1 MFVPLSIPIHSLTMS
16 HYPSLF
22 IRTLLASLL
31 LSIAAPVTAQ
41 IPPVANP
48 NRDRIPQPQPI
59 PSPLPTKP
67 PVLTPPTTPTPEAPG
82 SDVEIA
88 VKKVEV
94 TGSTVFKPEELAKL
108 TQSVEGKSVKLK
120 DLQAIAD
127 SITALYLERGYI
139 TSRAVL
145 GEQAIV
151 NGLVK
156 IQILEGSLETLEI
169 NGLKRLNQNYVRS
182 RIMLGVKTPLNKN
195 QLEDQLQLLKSDALL
210 ESVEASLR
218 PGSGVGKSIL
228 SLRVKESNPIA
239 GNLNVDNYSSPSV
252 GSERFGGGLSYRNVT
267 GLGDELSVSYNRS
280 FPGGSNA
287 FDFSYRVPL
296 NAMNGTI
303 QLRVAP
309 SNSKVIEKPFDS
321 LDIFSTT
328 ELYEISYR
336 QPIIR
341 TPREELALS
350 FAFALQNG
358 RTTISGVPLNTPG
371 SGTDIDGRG
380 RTRILKFGQD
390 YLKRDTQG
398 AWALRSQFSIGLN
411 AFDATNGPEPNGQFF
426 SWLGQV
432 QRVQR
437 LGANQLLIAQGDVQ
451 FASDPLL
458 PSQQF
463 VIGGGQSVRGYRQN
477 LRSGDNGVRLSLENR
492 IALQRNAVGNPIFQ
506 LAPFLDA
513 GWVWNN
519 SSNPTTLSNETFL
532 ASVGLGVIV
541 EPLAGLVLRVDYGI
555 PLIYN
560 SDRRENAQDRGLN
573 FSIGYSF

>member
-1 MFVPLSIPIHSLTMS
+1 MSYHSSFLIRTIFA
-16 HYPSLF
+16 SLF
-22 IRTLLASLL
+22 F
-31 LSIAAPVTAQ
+31 SISAPAIAQVQPTQ
-41 IPPVANP
+41 IPPVSNP

-59 PSPLPTKP
+59 PSPLPTEP
-67 PVLTPPTTPTPEAPG
+67 PVLTPPNPNPNPAPG
-82 SDVEIA
+82 SEIDIA
-88 VKKVEV
+88 VTKVEV
-94 TGSTVFKPEELAKL
+94 SGSTAFKPEELAKI

-120 DLQAIAD
+120 DLQAVAD
-127 SITALYLERGYI
+127 RITALYLDRGYI

-145 GEQAIV
+145 GEQAIT
-151 NGLVK
+151 NGIVK

-182 RIMLGVKTPLNKN
+182 RILLGVKTPLNKN
-195 QLEDQLQLLKSDALL
+195 QLEDQLQLLKNDSLL
-210 ESVEASLR
+210 ESIEASLR
-218 PGSGVGKSIL
+218 PGTGVGKSIL
-228 SLRVKESNPIA
+228 TLRVQESKPIA
-239 GNLNVDNYSSPSV
+239 GNINVDNYSSPSV
-252 GSERFGGGLSYRNVT
+252 GSERFGGGLIYRNVT
-267 GLGDELSVSYNRS
+267 GLGDEFSVSYNRA

-287 FDFSYRVPL
+287 LDFSYRVPV
-296 NAMNGTI
+296 NAMNGTL

-309 SNSKVIEKPFDS
+309 SNSKVVETPFDS

-328 ELYEISYR
+328 DLYEVSYR

-350 FAFALQNG
+350 LAFAIQNG
-358 RTTISGVPLNTPG
+358 RTTISGLPLSTPG
-371 SGTDIDGRG
+371 SGTDIDGQG

-398 AWALRSQFSIGLN
+398 AWALRSQFSLGLN
-411 AFDATNGPEPNGQFF
+411 AFDATNGPEPNGQFL

-437 LGANQLLIAQGDVQ
+437 LGTNQLLIAQGDVQ
-451 FASDPLL
+451 LSTDPLL

-519 SSNPTTLSNETFL
+519 SSNPVPLANETFL
-532 ASVGLGVIV
+532 ASVGLGVIL
-541 EPLAGLVLRVDYGI
+541 EPLSGLVLRVDYGI
-555 PLIYN
+555 PLVYN
-560 SDRRENAQDRGLN
+560 SDRRDNAQDRGLN
-573 FSIGYSF
+573 FSIGYTF

>member
-1 MFVPLSIPIHSLTMS
+1 MSNNPSFLLSTIVTSI
-16 HYPSLF
+16 
-22 IRTLLASLL
+22 L
-31 LSIAAPVTAQ
+31 LSITAPAIAQ
-41 IPPVANP
+41 IPPVPNP
-48 NRDRIPQPQPI
+48 NRDRIPQPQPL

-67 PVLTPPTTPTPEAPG
+67 PVLTPPETTPNPTPG

-88 VKKVEV
+88 VTKVEV

-108 TQSVEGKSVKLK
+108 TQGVEGKSVKLK
-120 DLQAIAD
+120 DLQAVAD
-127 SITALYLERGYI
+127 SITALYLDRGYI

-145 GEQAIV
+145 GEQSIV

-169 NGLKRLNQNYVRS
+169 DGLKRLNKNYVES
-182 RIMLGVKTPLNKN
+182 RVRLGLKIPLNKN

-239 GNLNVDNYSSPSV
+239 GNISIDNYSSPSV
-252 GSERFGGGLSYRNVT
+252 GSERFGGSLTYRNVT
-267 GLGDELSVSYNRS
+267 GLGDELSAAYNRS

-287 FDFSYRVPL
+287 LDFSYRVPV
-296 NAMNGTI
+296 NAMNGTV

-328 ELYEISYR
+328 DLYEVSYR
-336 QPIIR
+336 QPLIR
-341 TPREELALS
+341 TPREEFALS
-350 FAFALQNG
+350 VAFAVQNG
-358 RTTISGVPLNTPG
+358 RTTISGLPLSIPG

-398 AWALRSQFSIGLN
+398 AWALRSQFSLGLN
-411 AFDATNGPEPNGQFF
+411 AFDATDGPKPNGQFF

-451 FASDPLL
+451 LASDALL

-477 LRSGDNGVRLSLENR
+477 LRSGDNGIRLSLENR
-492 IALQRNAVGNPIFQ
+492 IAIQRNELGNPIFQ
-506 LAPFLDA
+506 LAPFVDA
-513 GWVWNN
+513 GWVWNQ
-519 SSNPTTLSNETFL
+519 SNNTAQLANETFL
-532 ASVGLGVIV
+532 ASAGLGIIW
-541 EPLAGLVLRVDYGI
+541 EPIPRMLVRVDYAI

-560 SDRRENAQDRGLN
+560 SDRKENAQDRGLN

>member
-1 MFVPLSIPIHSLTMS
+1 MS
-16 HYPSLF
+16 HVSSF
-22 IRTLLASLL
+22 IIQTLVVSVLL
-31 LSIAAPVTAQ
+31 GLTTPAKAQVQPTQ

-59 PSPLPTKP
+59 PSPLPSKP
-67 PVLTPPTTPTPEAPG
+67 PVLTPPPLTTPTTPG

-88 VKKVEV
+88 VTRVEV

-108 TQSVEGKSVKLK
+108 TQGVEGKSVKLK
-120 DLQAIAD
+120 DLQAVAD
-127 SITALYLERGYI
+127 SITALYLDRGYI

-156 IQILEGSLETLEI
+156 IQVLEGSLESLEI
-169 NGLKRLNQNYVRS
+169 EGLKRLNKNYVQS
-182 RIMLGVKTPLNKN
+182 RVMLGVKTPLNKN

-239 GNLNVDNYSSPSV
+239 GNVSIDNYSSPSV
-252 GSERFGGGLSYRNVT
+252 GSERFGGGLTYRNVT
-267 GLGDELSVSYNRS
+267 GLGDELSVAYNRS

-287 FDFSYRVPL
+287 LDFSYRVPV
-296 NAMNGTI
+296 NAMNGTV

-336 QPIIR
+336 QPLIR
-341 TPREELALS
+341 TPREEFALS
-350 FAFALQNG
+350 LAFAVQNG
-358 RTTISGVPLNTPG
+358 RTTISGQPLVNPS

-451 FASDPLL
+451 LASDPLL

-477 LRSGDNGVRLSLENR
+477 LRSGDNGVRFSLENR

>member
-1 MFVPLSIPIHSLTMS
+1 MS
-16 HYPSLF
+16 KNSSF
-22 IRTLLASLL
+22 L
-31 LSIAAPVTAQ
+31 LSSIVTSILLSAASPTVAQVQPTQ
-41 IPPVANP
+41 IPPVSNP
-48 NRDRIPQPQPI
+48 NRDRVPQPQPI
-59 PSPLPTKP
+59 PSPLPSKP
-67 PVLTPPTTPTPEAPG
+67 PVLTPPPTSTPDSPG
-82 SDVEIA
+82 SNVEIA
-88 VKKVEV
+88 VTKVEV

-108 TQSVEGKSVKLK
+108 TQGVEGKSVKLK
-120 DLQAIAD
+120 DLQAVAD
-127 SITALYLERGYI
+127 SITALYLDRGYI

-156 IQILEGSLETLEI
+156 IQILEGSLESLDI

-218 PGSGVGKSIL
+218 PGSGVGTSIL
-228 SLRVKESNPIA
+228 SLRVKESSSIA
-239 GNLNVDNYSSPSV
+239 GNVNVDNYSSPSV
-252 GSERFGGGLSYRNVT
+252 GSERFGGGLTYRNVT
-267 GLGDELSVSYNRS
+267 GLGDELSMSYNRS

-287 FDFSYRVPL
+287 LDFSYRVPV

-328 ELYEISYR
+328 DLYEVSYR

-350 FAFALQNG
+350 FAFAVQNG
-358 RTTISGVPLNTPG
+358 RTTISGTPLSTPG
-371 SGTDIDGRG
+371 SGTDIDGQG

-477 LRSGDNGVRLSLENR
+477 LRSGDNGLRFSLENR
-492 IALQRNAVGNPIFQ
+492 IALQRNANGNPIFQ

-519 SSNPTTLSNETFL
+519 SSNPTTLTNETFL
-532 ASVGLGVIV
+532 ASVGLGAIL

>member
-1 MFVPLSIPIHSLTMS
+1 MSNNPSFLLSTIVTSI
-16 HYPSLF
+16 
-22 IRTLLASLL
+22 L
-31 LSIAAPVTAQ
+31 LSITAPTIAQ
-41 IPPVANP
+41 IPPVPNP

-67 PVLTPPTTPTPEAPG
+67 PVLTPPQTTPNPTPG
-82 SDVEIA
+82 SDIKIA
-88 VKKVEV
+88 VTKVEV

-108 TQSVEGKSVKLK
+108 TQGVEGKSVKLK
-120 DLQAIAD
+120 DLQAVAD
-127 SITALYLERGYI
+127 SITALYLDRGYI

-145 GEQAIV
+145 GEQSIV

-169 NGLKRLNQNYVRS
+169 DGLKRLNKNYVES
-182 RIMLGVKTPLNKN
+182 RVRLGLKIPLNKN

-239 GNLNVDNYSSPSV
+239 GNINVDNYSSPSV
-252 GSERFGGGLSYRNVT
+252 GSERFGGGLTYRNVT
-267 GLGDELSVSYNRS
+267 GLGDELSMSYNRS

-287 FDFSYRVPL
+287 LDFSYRVPV
-296 NAMNGTI
+296 NAMNGTV

-309 SNSKVIEKPFDS
+309 SNSKVIEQPFDS
-321 LDIFSTT
+321 LDIRSNT
-328 ELYEISYR
+328 ELYELSYR
-336 QPIIR
+336 QPLIR
-341 TPREELALS
+341 NPREEFALS
-350 FAFALQNG
+350 LAFAVQNG
-358 RTTISGVPLNTPG
+358 RTTISGFPLTTVG

-380 RTRILKFGQD
+380 RTRVLKFGQD
-390 YLKRDTQG
+390 YTKRDAQG
-398 AWALRSQFSIGLN
+398 AWALRSQFSLGLN
-411 AFDATNGPEPNGQFF
+411 AFDATVSDTAKPDGRFF

-437 LGANQLLIAQGDVQ
+437 LSNNQLIIAQADVQ
-451 FASDPLL
+451 LSPDPLL

-463 VIGGGQSVRGYRQN
+463 VIGGGQSLRGYRQN
-477 LRSGDNGVRLSLENR
+477 LRSGDNGIRLSLENR
-492 IALQRNAVGNPIFQ
+492 IAIQRNELGNPIFQ
-506 LAPFLDA
+506 LAPFVDA
-513 GWVWNN
+513 GWVWNQ
-519 SSNPTTLSNETFL
+519 SNNTAQLANETFL
-532 ASVGLGVIV
+532 ASAGLGIIW
-541 EPLAGLVLRVDYGI
+541 EPIPRMLVRVDYAI

-560 SDRRENAQDRGLN
+560 SDRKENAQDRGLN

>member
-1 MFVPLSIPIHSLTMS
+1 MS
-16 HYPSLF
+16 KNSF
-22 IRTLLASLL
+22 L
-31 LSIAAPVTAQ
+31 LSTIVTSILLSVAAPALSQV
-41 IPPVANP
+41 PPVANP
-48 NRDRIPQPQPI
+48 NLVGEASRNGNRIPQPLPL
-59 PSPLPTKP
+59 PSPLPPKA
-67 PVLTPPTTPTPEAPG
+67 PVLTPPTNPPPTTPDSNIDIPVTR
-82 SDVEIA
+82 
-88 VKKVEV
+88 VEV

-120 DLQAIAD
+120 DLQAVAD
-127 SITALYLERGYI
+127 RITALYLDRGYI

-145 GEQAIV
+145 AEQSIA

-156 IQILEGSLETLEI
+156 IQVLEGSLESLEI
-169 NGLKRLNQNYVRS
+169 TGLKRLNKNYVES
-182 RIMLGVKTPLNKN
+182 RMKLGIKTPLNKN

-218 PGSGVGKSIL
+218 PGTGVGQSIL
-228 SLRVKESNPIA
+228 SLRVKESKPIA
-239 GNLNVDNYSSPSV
+239 GNVSIDNYSSPSV
-252 GSERFGGGLSYRNVT
+252 GSERFGGSLTYRNVT
-267 GLGDELSVSYNRS
+267 GLGDELSASYNRS

-287 FDFSYRVPL
+287 LDFSYRVPI

-309 SNSKVIEKPFDS
+309 SNSKVIEQPFDS

-336 QPIIR
+336 QPLLR
-341 TPREELALS
+341 TPREEFALS
-350 FAFALQNG
+350 LAFAVQNG
-358 RTTISGVPLNTPG
+358 RTTISGQPLNTLS

-398 AWALRSQFSIGLN
+398 AWAVRSQFSLGLN
-411 AFDATNGPEPNGQFF
+411 AFDASNGPEPNGQFL

-437 LGANQLLIAQGDVQ
+437 LGKNQLLIAQGDVQ
-451 FASDPLL
+451 LASDPLL

-463 VIGGGQSVRGYRQN
+463 VLGGGQSLRGYRQN
-477 LRSGDNGVRLSLENR
+477 LRAGDNGLRLSLENR
-492 IALQRNAVGNPIFQ
+492 IALQRNPQGNPTFQ

-513 GWVWNN
+513 GWVWNQA
-519 SSNPTTLSNETFL
+519 SNPLTLTRETFL
-532 ASVGLGVIV
+532 ASAGIGMIW
-541 EPLAGLVLRVDYGI
+541 EPIPNCLVRVDYAI
-555 PLIYN
+555 PLVYN
-560 SDRRENAQDRGLN
+560 SDRKENAQDRGLN
-573 FSIGYSF
+573 FSVGYSF

>member
-1 MFVPLSIPIHSLTMS
+1 MSNNPSFLLSTIVTSI
-16 HYPSLF
+16 
-22 IRTLLASLL
+22 L
-31 LSIAAPVTAQ
+31 LSITAPAIAQ
-41 IPPVANP
+41 IPPVPNP

-67 PVLTPPTTPTPEAPG
+67 PVLTPPQTTPNPTPG
-82 SDVEIA
+82 SDIKIA
-88 VKKVEV
+88 VTKVEV

-108 TQSVEGKSVKLK
+108 TQGVEGKSVKLK
-120 DLQAIAD
+120 DLQAVAD
-127 SITALYLERGYI
+127 SITALYLDRGYI

-145 GEQAIV
+145 GEQSIV

-169 NGLKRLNQNYVRS
+169 DGLKRLNKNYVES
-182 RIMLGVKTPLNKN
+182 RVRLGLKIPLNKN

-239 GNLNVDNYSSPSV
+239 GNINVDNYSSPSV
-252 GSERFGGGLSYRNVT
+252 GSERFGGGLTYRNVT
-267 GLGDELSVSYNRS
+267 GLGDELSMSYNRS

-287 FDFSYRVPL
+287 LDFSYRVPV
-296 NAMNGTI
+296 NAMNGTV

-309 SNSKVIEKPFDS
+309 SNSKVIEQPFDS
-321 LDIFSTT
+321 LDIRSNT
-328 ELYEISYR
+328 ELYELSYR
-336 QPIIR
+336 QPLIR
-341 TPREELALS
+341 NPREEFALS
-350 FAFALQNG
+350 LAFAVQNG
-358 RTTISGVPLNTPG
+358 RTTISGFPLTTVG

-380 RTRILKFGQD
+380 RTRVLKFGQD
-390 YLKRDTQG
+390 YTKRDAQG
-398 AWALRSQFSIGLN
+398 AWALRSQFSLGLN
-411 AFDATNGPEPNGQFF
+411 AFDATVSDTAKPDGRFF

-437 LGANQLLIAQGDVQ
+437 LSNNQLIIAQADVQ
-451 FASDPLL
+451 LSPDPLL

-463 VIGGGQSVRGYRQN
+463 VIGGGQSLRGYRQN
-477 LRSGDNGVRLSLENR
+477 LRSGDNGIRLSLENR
-492 IALQRNAVGNPIFQ
+492 IAIQRNELGNPIFQ
-506 LAPFLDA
+506 LAPFVDA
-513 GWVWNN
+513 GWVWNQ
-519 SSNPTTLSNETFL
+519 SNNTAQLANETFL
-532 ASVGLGVIV
+532 ASAGLGIIW
-541 EPLAGLVLRVDYGI
+541 EPIPRMLVRVDYAI

-560 SDRRENAQDRGLN
+560 SDRKENAQDRGLN

>member
-1 MFVPLSIPIHSLTMS
+1 MS
-16 HYPSLF
+16 KNSF
-22 IRTLLASLL
+22 L
-31 LSIAAPVTAQ
+31 LSTIVTSIFLSVAAPTLAKPTGVEIAQ
-41 IPPVANP
+41 VPPVANP
-48 NRDRIPQPQPI
+48 NLDRIPQPLPL
-59 PSPLPTKP
+59 PSPLPPKA
-67 PVLTPPTTPTPEAPG
+67 PVLTPPTTIPPTTPDSNIDIP
-82 SDVEIA
+82 VTR
-88 VKKVEV
+88 VEV
-94 TGSTVFKPEELAKL
+94 MGSTVFKPEELAKL

-120 DLQAIAD
+120 DLQAVAD
-127 SITALYLERGYI
+127 RITALYLDRGYI

-145 GEQAIV
+145 AEQSIA

-156 IQILEGSLETLEI
+156 IQVLEGSLESLEI
-169 NGLKRLNQNYVRS
+169 TGLKRLNKNYVES
-182 RIMLGVKTPLNKN
+182 RMKLGIKIPLNKN

-218 PGSGVGKSIL
+218 PGTGVGQSIL
-228 SLRVKESNPIA
+228 SLRVKESKPIA
-239 GNLNVDNYSSPSV
+239 GNVSIDNYSSPSV
-252 GSERFGGGLSYRNVT
+252 GSERFGGSLTYRNVT
-267 GLGDELSVSYNRS
+267 GLGDELSASYNRS

-287 FDFSYRVPL
+287 LDLSYRVPI

-309 SNSKVIEKPFDS
+309 SNSKVIEQPFDS

-336 QPIIR
+336 QPLLR
-341 TPREELALS
+341 TPREEFALS
-350 FAFALQNG
+350 LAFAVQNG
-358 RTTISGVPLNTPG
+358 RTTISGQPLNTLS

-398 AWALRSQFSIGLN
+398 AWAVRSQFSLGLN
-411 AFDATNGPEPNGQFF
+411 AFDATNGPEPNGQFL

-437 LGANQLLIAQGDVQ
+437 LGKNQLLIAQGDVQ
-451 FASDPLL
+451 LASDPLL

-463 VIGGGQSVRGYRQN
+463 VLGGGQSLRGYRQN
-477 LRSGDNGVRLSLENR
+477 LRSGDNGLRLSLENR
-492 IALQRNAVGNPIFQ
+492 IALQRSPQGNPTFQ

-513 GWVWNN
+513 GWVWNQA
-519 SSNPTTLSNETFL
+519 SNPLTLTRETFL
-532 ASVGLGVIV
+532 ASAGLGMIW
-541 EPLAGLVLRVDYGI
+541 EPIPNCLVRVDYAI
-555 PLIYN
+555 PLVYN

-573 FSIGYSF
+573 FSVGYSF